1 MSKPQGQFLE
11 PERLSALRELFAQR
25 FGAPAPTLLS
35 RAPGRVNLIG
45 EHTDYNGLPVF
56 PMALQRNVAYLVRP
70 RSDARVQLVN
80 REERYGAREFAIS
93 AAIEPFAQGDWGNYV
108 KAAAQ
113 MLASRFPIRRG
124 FDAAVDG
131 NVPLAAGLSSSS
143 ATLVGALLALMHVN
157 ELEIPLAELQDLAA
171 QAERYVGVAGGGMDQ
186 AISLGGRAGH
196 ALVIDFAPV
205 RMQPTPMPSDWRF
218 VVSNTLVMAEK
229 SGAAREAYNART
241 RECREALA
249 GFLAHPGAAGLPRS
263 YYALV
268 HEVPLERLLEIA
280 ARALD
285 GLHEKRFRHVVSEGA
300 RVERARRAM
309 ARGAAAE
316 FGELMNASHA
326 SLREDYEV
334 SSSELDELVAIAREA
349 GALGARLTGA
359 GFGGCSVALCLEP
372 DAPRVVEA
380 LRRRYY
386 AQRPAFAGEAVF
398 VAEASDGARVFEL

>member
-1 MSKPQGQFLE
+1 MHAPTPSPIE
-11 PERLSALRELFAQR
+11 PERLAALQALFAQH
-25 FGAPAPTLLS
+25 FGAPAPHLLS

-70 RSDARVQLVN
+70 RSDGRVRLVN
-80 REERYGAREFAIS
+80 REGRYAAREFELSEAI
-93 AAIEPFAQGDWGNYV
+93 APCAQGDWGNYV

-113 MLASRFPIRRG
+113 KLVQRCGIRCG

-143 ATLVGALLALMHVN
+143 ATLVGALLALMRVN
-157 ELEIPLAELQDLAA
+157 DVELPLAELQELAA

-186 AISLGGRAGH
+186 AISLGGRAGY

-205 RMQPTPMPSDWRF
+205 RMQPTPMPREWRF

-249 GFLAHPGAAGLPRS
+249 GFLAHPAAAGLPQS
-263 YYALV
+263 WYGLV
-268 HEVPLERLLEIA
+268 HGVATERLLALGE
-280 ARALD
+280 RAL
-285 GLHEKRFRHVVSEGA
+285 GGELRKRFRHVVSEGA
-300 RVERARRAM
+300 RVEEARQAM
-309 ARGAAAE
+309 LRGDAAH
-316 FGELMNASHA
+316 FGRLMNDSHR
-326 SLREDYEV
+326 SLRDDYEV
-334 SSSELDELVAIAREA
+334 SSSELDELVRIALGA

-359 GFGGCSVALCLEP
+359 GFGGCSVALCLEH
-372 DAPRVVEA
+372 DAARIVAA
-380 LRRRYY
+380 LQREYY
-386 AQRPAFAGEAVF
+386 ARRPAFEGETVL
-398 VAEASDGARVFEL
+398 VAEASDGARVIEV

>member
-1 MSKPQGQFLE
+1 MILE
-11 PERLSALRELFAQR
+11 PERLDGLRALFAQN
-25 FGAPAPTLLS
+25 FGLPSPSLLS

-56 PMALQRNVAYLVRP
+56 PMALQRNVAYLLRP
-70 RSDARVQLVN
+70 RTDARVRLVN
-80 REERYGAREFAIS
+80 RDRRYGTREFAIS
-93 AAIEPFAQGDWGNYV
+93 DAIEPFAQGDWGNYV

-113 MLASRFPIRRG
+113 KLASRFELRCG

-143 ATLVGALLALMHVN
+143 ATLVGALLALMRVN
-157 ELEIPLAELQDLAA
+157 GLELPLAELQELAA

-186 AISLGGRAGH
+186 AISLGGRAQH

-205 RMQPTPMPSDWRF
+205 RMQPTRMPGDWRF

-241 RECREALA
+241 RECREALER
-249 GFLAHPGAAGLPRS
+249 FRAHPDAAGLPDS

-268 HEVPLERLLEIA
+268 HGVALPRLLEIA
-280 ARALD
+280 GHAL
-285 GLHEKRFRHVVSEGA
+285 GGVLLQRFRHVVSEGA
-300 RVERARRAM
+300 RVEQARQAM
-309 ARGAAAE
+309 LGGDAAG
-316 FGELMNASHA
+316 FGRLMDASHA

-334 SSSELDELVAIAREA
+334 SSTELDLLVEIARES

-359 GFGGCSVALCLEP
+359 GFGGCSVALCLAD
-372 DAPRVVEA
+372 DAQRVVDA
-380 LRRRYY
+380 LHRRYY
-386 AQRPAFAGEAVF
+386 AVRPPFEGEALF

>member
-1 MSKPQGQFLE
+1 VTLE
-11 PERLSALRELFAQR
+11 PERLAALRELFAR
-25 FGAPAPTLLS
+25 SFGSSAATLLS

-56 PMALQRNVAYLVRP
+56 PMALQRNVAYLLRP
-70 RSDARVQLVN
+70 RADGRVQLVN
-80 REERYGAREFAIS
+80 REARYGAREFEIS
-93 AAIEPFAQGDWGNYV
+93 SSIAPFTQGDWGNYV

-113 MLASRFPIRRG
+113 MLATRFELRRG

-143 ATLVGALLALMHVN
+143 ATLVGALLALMRVN
-157 ELEIPLAELQDLAA
+157 GLELPLAELQDLAA

-196 ALVIDFAPV
+196 ALVIDFDPV
-205 RMQPTPMPSDWRF
+205 RMQPTPMPRDWRF

-229 SGAAREAYNART
+229 SGAAREAYNNRT

-249 GFLAHPGAAGLPRS
+249 LFSAHPEAAGLPQS
-263 YYALV
+263 YYRLV
-268 HEVPLERLLEIA
+268 HGVPKERLL
-280 ARALD
+280 ALASLALE
-285 GLHEKRFRHVVSEGA
+285 GALLRRFRHVVSEGA
-300 RVERARRAM
+300 RVEEARQAM
-309 ARGAAAE
+309 LRGDARS
-316 FGELMNASHA
+316 FGRLMDDSHR
-326 SLREDYEV
+326 SLAEDYEV
-334 SSSELDELVAIAREA
+334 SSSELDELVAIARES

-386 AQRPAFAGEAVF
+386 AARPAFAGEAVF
-398 VAEASDGARVFEL
+398 VAEASEGARVLEL

>member
-1 MSKPQGQFLE
+1 MSEE
-11 PERLSALRELFAQR
+11 PTAIEPARLAALRQLFEQS

-70 RSDARVQLVN
+70 RADGRVRLVN
-80 REERYGAREFAIS
+80 REARYAAREFELARE
-93 AAIEPFAQGDWGNYV
+93 IEPFAQGDWGNYV

-113 MLASRFPIRRG
+113 KLVQRCAIRHG

-143 ATLVGALLALMHVN
+143 ATLVGALLALMRTNQV
-157 ELEIPLAELQDLAA
+157 ELPLAELQDLAA
-171 QAERYVGVAGGGMDQ
+171 EAERYVGVAGGGMDQ

-205 RMQPTPMPSDWRF
+205 RMQPTPMPRDWRF
-218 VVSNTLVMAEK
+218 VISNTLVMAEK

-249 GFLAHPGAAGLPRS
+249 RFLASSSAAGLPRS
-263 YYALV
+263 WYGLV
-268 HEVPLERLLEIA
+268 HGVPIERLLELG

-285 GLHEKRFRHVVSEGA
+285 GVHAKRFRHVVSEGA
-300 RVERARRAM
+300 RVEAARQAM
-309 ARGAAAE
+309 LRGDAAE
-316 FGELMNASHA
+316 FGRLMNASHQ
-326 SLREDYEV
+326 SLRDDYEV
-334 SSSELDELVAIAREA
+334 SSAELDLLVALARGA

-359 GFGGCSVALCLEP
+359 GFGGSSVALCHAEA
-372 DAPRVVEA
+372 APRIVAA
-380 LRRRYY
+380 LERDYY
-386 AQRPAFAGEAVF
+386 ARRPGVAGESVL
-398 VAEASDGARVFEL
+398 VAEASDGARVVQL